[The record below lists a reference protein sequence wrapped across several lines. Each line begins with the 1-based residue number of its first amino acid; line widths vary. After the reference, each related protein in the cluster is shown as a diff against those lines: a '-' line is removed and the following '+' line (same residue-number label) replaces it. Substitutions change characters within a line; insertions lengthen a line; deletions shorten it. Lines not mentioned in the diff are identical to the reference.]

1 MINIYSN
8 NHQLALKYLKDN
20 KVNFY
25 NVLVMASDS
34 NVKYRD
40 WDSLYPFYSTY
51 SNVLFDIMDSFD
63 LKLSYP
69 I

>member
-8 NHQLALKYLKDN
+8 NHQLALKYLKDT

-34 NVKYRD
+34 NIKDRD
-40 WDSLYPFYSTY
+40 WDSSYSFYSTY
-51 SNVLFDIMDSFD
+51 SNVLFGIMDSFD